1 LSGREVIA
9 VCIEVAS
16 PEIMAGWLDAALM
29 PNLAALRD
37 RGAWADLASLSEL
50 SSGSLWPTFTTGV
63 GPGRHGQFFTHMQ
76 LETGSY
82 RVVKKYADGVPQRPF
97 WAALADAGRSTAI
110 VDVPQTRPLPGFSGV
125 HVVGWGGEYPAWPQ
139 VSEPPQVMAD
149 ILARFGPH
157 PLAESRR
164 IAARPDTAAKAQAL
178 HRDLVAGATAKADLS
193 ANVLDRGSFD
203 LFLTVFAE
211 PHWAMHL
218 FWDNL
223 DPTHPQHDPV
233 RARQHASL
241 FAEILGQIDRFIGAA
256 RARRPDAD
264 LVVFSLSGMGPN
276 YSGWHLLPEVL
287 ARLGLGAAPAGPRKG
302 RRQLPDLVRR
312 MEALAPQDLLD
323 RIKLLFPT
331 RTWDRL
337 ARHVAF
343 GRSGWSR
350 CRAFC
355 LPNDYSG
362 AIRINLAGREPQGRV
377 APGADYDAVC
387 REITD
392 ALLALVDLETGR
404 PAVREVVRSRDV
416 FPGERADD
424 LPDLIVKWPG
434 DNPLQVVG
442 SATLGEIRLPS
453 PERRCGAHRPT
464 GFLLAAGPG
473 ITPGSRSGR
482 VEIVDLAPTILHLL
496 GLPVPAGLDGRILH
510 ELLAAE
516 QSLEAQEVAVRAKR
530 TSR

>member
-1 LSGREVIA
+1 
-9 VCIEVAS
+9 
-16 PEIMAGWLDAALM
+16 
-29 PNLAALRD
+29 
-37 RGAWADLASLSEL
+37 
-50 SSGSLWPTFTTGV
+50 
-63 GPGRHGQFFTHMQ
+63 
-76 LETGSY
+76 
-82 RVVKKYADGVPQRPF
+82 
-97 WAALADAGRSTAI
+97 
-110 VDVPQTRPLPGFSGV
+110 
-125 HVVGWGGEYPAWPQ
+125 
-139 VSEPPQVMAD
+139 MAD

-193 ANVLDRGSFD
+193 ASVLDRGPFD

-392 ALLALVDLETGR
+392 ALLALLDLETGR
-404 PAVREVVRSRDV
+404 PAVREVVRSRVV

-424 LPDLIVKWPG
+424 LPDLIVRWPG

-473 ITPGSRSGR
+473 VTPGSRSGR

-510 ELLAAE
+510 ELLVPE
-516 QSLEAQEVAVRAKR
+516 QSVEAQEVAVRARGRPGRAPPSARPSGPAGTGPARPCGRDLPAGGTRRGRRALGAGPPPAPGASPGGTSSPFSSSLTTSTTPAIAVATTGARAAIASRR
-530 TSR
+530 TTPWPSWLRGQDQRVDRRIGSRSRSARSR